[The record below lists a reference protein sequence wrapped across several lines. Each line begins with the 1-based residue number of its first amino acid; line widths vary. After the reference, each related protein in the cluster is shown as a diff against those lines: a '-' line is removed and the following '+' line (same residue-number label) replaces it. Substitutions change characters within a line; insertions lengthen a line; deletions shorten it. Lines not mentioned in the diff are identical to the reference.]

1 MFHLSKSKNINFAKI
16 YKSGQRLLGEI
27 PPIKESRRRKKFF
40 KFLKYFN
47 LSILILFLF
56 AIVFLACFLG
66 LSRRAED
73 APAGASRFNPPM
85 ADTSEGAAREAK
97 GRQFEQTPKE
107 LAPSGRAAQYAGAI
121 NDYLMI
127 AEDSPADGESI
138 SRGINYKVEEA
149 AGGFFSKLR
158 VNYTHHG
165 KPGQK
170 TAEYK
175 TYIRVFAPLGS
186 RLIKAERVSAS
197 LGETAALEQTE
208 TKNESDKTSF
218 GAFINVKPGE
228 IGGLY
233 FEYKLP
239 ENFNKLTENR
249 RYELYIQKQSG
260 NNAGEL
266 NVDLNFI
273 NDVQSYNPT
282 GFYAEQIGD
291 NRIRWESDLGMDKRY
306 VVDF

>member
-16 YKSGQRLLGEI
+16 YKSGQKLLNEI
-27 PPIKESRRRKKFF
+27 PPIKERRRRKNFF

-66 LSRRAED
+66 LSRRSEGIL
-73 APAGASRFNPPM
+73 AGASRSHPPM
-85 ADTSEGAAREAK
+85 ADTSEEAAREVK

-107 LAPSGRAAQYAGAI
+107 RAAQYAGAI

-138 SRGINYKVEEA
+138 SRGIDYKVEEA

-170 TAEYK
+170 TTEYK
-175 TYIRVFAPLGS
+175 AYIRVFAPLGS
-186 RLIKAERVSAS
+186 RLIKAERVPAS
-197 LGETAALEQTE
+197 LGETAALEQAE
-208 TKNESDKTSF
+208 TKNESGKTSF
-218 GAFINVKPGE
+218 GAFIDVKPGE

-239 ENFNKLTENR
+239 ENFKLTENC

-260 NNAGEL
+260 NNADDL
-266 NVDLNFI
+266 TVDLNFI

-282 GFYAEQIGD
+282 GFFVEEIGGK
-291 NRIRWESDLGMDKRY
+291 RIKWKSDFEMDKRY
-306 VVDF
+306 IIKF

>member
-1 MFHLSKSKNINFAKI
+1 MLD
-16 YKSGQRLLGEI
+16 EI

-66 LSRRAED
+66 LSRRSEGIL
-73 APAGASRFNPPM
+73 AGASRSHPPM
-85 ADTSEGAAREAK
+85 ADTSEEAAREVK

-107 LAPSGRAAQYAGAI
+107 RAAQYAGAI

-127 AEDSPADGESI
+127 VEDSASDGEII
-138 SRGINYKVEEA
+138 SRGIDYKVEEA

-170 TAEYK
+170 TTEYK
-175 TYIRVFAPLGS
+175 AYIRVFAPLGS
-186 RLIKAERVSAS
+186 RLIKAERFPAS
-197 LGETAALEQTE
+197 LGETAALEQAE
-208 TKNESDKTSF
+208 TKNESGKTSF

-249 RYELYIQKQSG
+249 RYELYIQKQPE
-260 NNAGEL
+260 NNIKEL
-266 NVDLNFI
+266 IIDLNFI

-282 GFYAEQIGD
+282 GFFVEEIGGK
-291 NRIRWESDLGMDKRY
+291 RIKWKSDFGMDKRY
-306 VVDF
+306 IIKF

>member
-16 YKSGQRLLGEI
+16 YKLLDEI
-27 PPIKESRRRKKFF
+27 PQIKERRRRKRFF

-85 ADTSEGAAREAK
+85 ADTSEGAAGEVK
-97 GRQFEQTPKE
+97 GQQFEQTPKE
-107 LAPSGRAAQYAGAI
+107 RVAQYAGAI

-127 AEDSPADGESI
+127 AEDSSSDGEFI
-138 SRGINYKVEEA
+138 SRGIDYKVNEA
-149 AGGFFSKLR
+149 AGDFFSKLR

-175 TYIRVFAPLGS
+175 AYIRVFAPLGS
-186 RLIKAERVSAS
+186 QLIKAERIPAS
-197 LGETAALEQTE
+197 LGEAAVIEQAE
-208 TKNESDKTSF
+208 IKNESGKTSF

-249 RYELYIQKQSG
+249 RYELYIQGQSG
-260 NNAGEL
+260 NNVGSL
-266 NVDLNFI
+266 TVDLNFV

-282 GFYAEQIGD
+282 GFYVEEIGD
-291 NRIRWESDLGMDKRY
+291 NRVRWESDLTMDKKY
-306 VVDF
+306 TIKF